1 MESIKEWII
10 HESEVFID
18 TKNILGEGQFGI
30 VYKGEWRGLIVAIK
44 RFSHLD
50 ENKKK
55 LVENEFKA
63 MTKLHHPNIIQLLG
77 IIQKPFSI
85 VMEYLPEGS
94 LSMYLKKHPWTSFD
108 RKLLFMMD
116 IAKGLAYLHARKPSF
131 IIHRDIKPT
140 NFLVTKDLQIKIA
153 DFGICKILETD
164 LIQKSQENLQYIQ
177 DIHATSNVG
186 TLYYMAPELVV
197 KQKITHY
204 SASVDIYSFGSV
216 MYEIFEGRKIFH
228 FCENREEFIGILSK
242 HYQPRIQKSL
252 PFIKK
257 IILDCLS
264 HNPLKRPTALGV
276 LKYFQYHRKKK
287 WWLKFRF

>member
-1 MESIKEWII
+1 MVINLLGDSLDTFIKKNGRFSLKYTLHVGIQILKLLKII
-10 HESEVFID
+10 HE
-18 TKNILGEGQFGI
+18 Q
-30 VYKGEWRGLIVAIK
+30 
-44 RFSHLD
+44 
-50 ENKKK
+50 K
-55 LVENEFKA
+55 L
-63 MTKLHHPNIIQLLG
+63 
-77 IIQKPFSI
+77 
-85 VMEYLPEGS
+85 
-94 LSMYLKKHPWTSFD
+94 
-108 RKLLFMMD
+108 
-116 IAKGLAYLHARKPSF
+116 
-131 IIHRDIKPT
+131 IHRDIKPT

-164 LIQKSQENLQYIQ
+164 IIQKSQENLQYIQ

-216 MYEIFEGRKIFH
+216 MYEIFEGNKIFD

-242 HYQPRIQKSL
+242 HYRPRFHKTL